1 MQYILAIIL
10 ALTIYFLQAALYR
23 KYWDRK
29 LYVRISFSKTHANI
43 GDTLELEE
51 QIENRKLLPLPV
63 LFVKFRSSR
72 TFQYEETDN
81 SSVSDYYYRNDIFSI
96 LGNQQITR
104 KQVFRTT
111 KRGYYV
117 IDSIHLV
124 ANDLFMRRSYASIL
138 NNHAALYVY
147 PGQLRDRQSLSLTS
161 SIMGD
166 ITRKT
171 LYEDPL
177 SFRGIREYT
186 SQDGMHYINWKATAK
201 ADTLMVN
208 TYFDTQSSEIVLLL
222 NLDTNVIQRSDD
234 LQEYLIRVA
243 ATLLQHI
250 TLHGFAVRLAV
261 NLVDSSTGL
270 PTVTE
275 PGTGDE
281 HLHTLLQA
289 LAKLNLANALT
300 DFLSFFDGTDSVFQN
315 HTKNT
320 VYLVISNYRKEAL
333 LQKYRDKK
341 ENGYQVLFICPEYTP
356 VSSPVSDIQFWE
368 VNADEI

>member
-10 ALTIYFLQAALYR
+10 ALTIYFLQSVLYQ

-29 LYVRISFSKTHANI
+29 LYVHISFSKSHANI
-43 GDTLELEE
+43 GDTLELKE

-72 TFQYEETDN
+72 TFQYEETD
-81 SSVSDYYYRNDIFSI
+81 SASVSDYYYKNDIFSI

-104 KQVFRTT
+104 KQIFRTT

-124 ANDLFMRRSYASIL
+124 TNDLFMRKSYAAIL
-138 NNHAALYVY
+138 DNHTGLYVY
-147 PGQLRDRQSLSLTS
+147 PEQLQDRQSLSLTS

-201 ADTLMVN
+201 ADALMVN
-208 TYFDTQSSEIVLLL
+208 TYFDTQSSQIVLLL
-222 NLDTNVIQRSDD
+222 NLDMNAIQRSDA
-234 LQEYLIRVA
+234 LQEYLICVA
-243 ATLLQHI
+243 ATMLKHI

-261 NLVDSSTGL
+261 NLMDSSTEL
-270 PTVTE
+270 PIITE
-275 PGTGDE
+275 SGTGEE
-281 HLHTLLQA
+281 HLHTLFQV
-289 LAKLNLANALT
+289 LAKLDLSNALT
-300 DFLSFFDGTDSVFQN
+300 DFLSFFDGAGSVFQN
-315 HTKNT
+315 HTNNT
-320 VYLVISNYRKEAL
+320 VYLIISNYRKEVL

-341 ENGYQVLFICPEYTP
+341 ENGYQVLFICPEYAP
-356 VSSPVSDIQFWE
+356 ISSPVSDIQFWE
-368 VNADEI
+368 VNTDEI